1 MTNKGLIVVAIV
13 VLIIGVLAF
22 YIYIQIQKK
31 KNPAA
36 MMAMSGMGRVDA
48 YQDRL
53 NNMRQKIQ
61 SYWDKL

>member
-13 VLIIGVLAF
+13 VLIIAVLAF

-36 MMAMSGMGRVDA
+36 MMAMSGMGRVDV
-48 YQDRL
+48 YQNRL

>member
-36 MMAMSGMGRVDA
+36 MMAMSGMGR
-48 YQDRL
+48 L

>member
-36 MMAMSGMGRVDA
+36 MMAMSGMGRVDV

>member
-13 VLIIGVLAF
+13 VLIIGILAF

-36 MMAMSGMGRVDA
+36 MMAMSGMGR
-48 YQDRL
+48 L

>member
-22 YIYIQIQKK
+22 YIYIQVQKK

-36 MMAMSGMGRVDA
+36 MMAMSGMGRVDV